1 MTLTFCLAHGAA
13 HVHIPVVATLVRLS
27 EPFYSLVCLRK
38 SVKFQRLI
46 VYLADNLVPAT
57 HLMIRDVA
65 AVVVAG
71 RLATVR
77 DHHTRAATRGHTH
90 VPDLVSKLYKII
102 YRAVLF

>member
-1 MTLTFCLAHGAA
+1 M
-13 HVHIPVVATLVRLS
+13 
-27 EPFYSLVCLRK
+27 
-38 SVKFQRLI
+38 I